1 MTGYWRVSL
10 FAMML
15 ASAGLPI
22 YIHLPRFA
30 AVELGLD
37 LATVGAIVMG
47 IRIFDFAQDP
57 ILGRIID
64 HWRGPRRNLATIA
77 LGMMAAGFVLLFSIA
92 PIIDPRLWLIAT
104 LMLVFSGYSFGAILL
119 YGDSASLAG
128 SSDPKAQLRLATYR
142 EVGLIAGV
150 IFAAVGPVLLG
161 DGFRVFGWALAGLI
175 VAAYLATRRL
185 WDKPTT
191 PAAPFD
197 LRRLFAAG
205 GGWLLLL
212 AVVNSLPVAITS
224 TLFLFFVEDRLMLPN
239 WSGGLLILFFAASG
253 LAIPVW
259 SRLARQF
266 GARPVLLTAMVLSVA
281 AFVGTTFLDAGDAIP
296 FAIICIA
303 SGAAV
308 GAELVI
314 LPAVFSTLLGRA
326 GIATGQSFGLWSFAT
341 KLSLPLAAVLVLP
354 ALDNVGFVP
363 AGENTP
369 LALDRLTF
377 LYAVFPCA
385 LKVIAAVTL
394 LVMPKHITNPVL
406 D

>member
-1 MTGYWRVSL
+1 MGYWRVSL

-64 HWRGPRRNLATIA
+64 HWRGPRRNLAAIA
-77 LGMMAAGFVLLFSIA
+77 LGMMAVGFVLLFSVA

-104 LMLVFSGYSFGAILL
+104 LVLVFSGYSFGAILL
-119 YGDSASLAG
+119 YGDSAALAG

-175 VAAYLATRRL
+175 VAAYLATRAL
-185 WDKPTT
+185 WDRPTT

-197 LRRLFAAG
+197 LQRLFGAG

-314 LPAVFSTLLGRA
+314 LPAVFATLLGRA

-385 LKVIAAVTL
+385 LKIIAAVTL

>member
-64 HWRGPRRNLATIA
+64 HWRGPRRNLAAVA
-77 LGMMAAGFVLLFSIA
+77 LGMMAAGFVLLFSVA

-104 LMLVFSGYSFGAILL
+104 LVLVFSGYSFGAILL
-119 YGDSASLAG
+119 YGDSAALAG

-191 PAAPFD
+191 PAATFD
-197 LRRLFAAG
+197 MRRLFAAG

-212 AVVNSLPVAITS
+212 AMVNSLPVAITS
-224 TLFLFFVEDRLMLPN
+224 TLFLFFVEDHLMLPN

-259 SRLARQF
+259 SRLARHF
-266 GARPVLLTAMVLSVA
+266 GARPVLLTGMVLSVA
-281 AFVGTTFLDAGDAIP
+281 AFVGTTFLDAGNAIP

-314 LPAVFSTLLGRA
+314 LPAVFATLLGRA

-377 LYAVFPCA
+377 LYAVVPCT

>member
-64 HWRGPRRNLATIA
+64 QWRGPRRLLAAMA
-77 LGMMAAGFVLLFSIA
+77 LGTMAAGFVLLFSVS

-104 LMLVFSGYSFGAILL
+104 LVLVFTGYSFGAILL
-119 YGDSASLAG
+119 YGDSAGLAG
-128 SSDPKAQLRLATYR
+128 SSDPKSQLRLATYR

-150 IFAAVGPVLLG
+150 IFAAVGPVVLD
-161 DGFRVFGWALAGLI
+161 DGFRTFGWSLAGLI
-175 VAAYLATRRL
+175 LCAYLATRTL
-185 WDKPTT
+185 WDRPVA
-191 PAAPFD
+191 PPIPFD
-197 LRRLFAAG
+197 IGKLFAAG

-259 SRLARQF
+259 SRLARHF
-266 GARPVLLTAMVLSVA
+266 GARPVLLTAMLMSVA
-281 AFVGTTFLDAGDAIP
+281 AFVGTTFLDAGDTIP

-314 LPAVFSTLLGRA
+314 LPAVFASLLGRA

-354 ALDNVGFVP
+354 ALDQVGFVP
-363 AGENTP
+363 AGDNSA
-369 LALDRLTF
+369 LALDRLTL
-377 LYAVFPCA
+377 LYAVIPCA
-385 LKVIAAVTL
+385 LKVIAALTL
-394 LVMPKHITNPVL
+394 IAMPKHVTNPVL
-406 D
+406 N

>member
-64 HWRGPRRNLATIA
+64 HWHGPRRNLAAIA

-92 PIIDPRLWLIAT
+92 PIIDPRFWLIAT
-104 LMLVFSGYSFGAILL
+104 LVLVFSGYSFGAILL

-161 DGFRVFGWALAGLI
+161 DGFRVFGWTLAGLI
-175 VAAYLATRRL
+175 IAAYLATQRL

-191 PAAPFD
+191 PASPFD

-303 SGAAV
+303 SGSAV

-314 LPAVFSTLLGRA
+314 LPAVFATLLGRA

-377 LYAVFPCA
+377 LYAVVPCA

-394 LVMPKHITNPVL
+394 LVMPKHITNPAL
-406 D
+406 N

>member
-1 MTGYWRVSL
+1 MNGYWRVSL

-30 AVELGLD
+30 AVDLGLN

-47 IRIFDFAQDP
+47 IRVFDFAQDP

-64 HWRGPRRNLATIA
+64 HWRGPRRRLAAIA
-77 LGMMAAGFVLLFSIA
+77 LGMMAVGFVLLFSVR
-92 PIIDPRLWLIAT
+92 PVIDARLWLIAT
-104 LMLVFSGYSFGAILL
+104 LVLVFSGYSFGAILL
-119 YGDSASLAG
+119 YGDSAALAG
-128 SSDPKAQLRLATYR
+128 STNPKDQLRLATYR

-150 IFAAVGPVLLG
+150 IFAAVGPVVLS
-161 DGFRVFGWALAGLI
+161 DGFRLFGWALGALI
-175 VAAYLATRRL
+175 ILSYLATRNL
-185 WDKPTT
+185 WDRPAT
-191 PAAPFD
+191 PPAPFD
-197 LRRLFAAG
+197 IRKLLAAG

-253 LAIPVW
+253 LAIPIW
-259 SRLARQF
+259 SRLARHF
-266 GARPVLLTAMVLSVA
+266 GVRPILLIAMLMSVA
-281 AFVGTTFLDAGDAIP
+281 AFIGSALLDAGDAIP
-296 FAIICIA
+296 FAIICVA

-314 LPAVFSTLLGRA
+314 LPAVFASLLGRA

-341 KLSLPLAAVLVLP
+341 KLSLPLAALMVLP
-354 ALDNVGFVP
+354 ALDVVGFVP
-363 AGENTP
+363 AGDNSDS
-369 LALDRLTF
+369 ALDQLTL
-377 LYAVFPCA
+377 LYAVLPCA
-385 LKVIAAVTL
+385 LKIVAAVTL
-394 LVMPKHITNPVL
+394 LIMPKHVTNPPL